1 MVPSLTVILIL
12 STKARCIGTNLAISL
27 ELFMIVSQVHA
38 PGIVKDNV
46 ARFPP
51 PHVMQVGDI

>member
-1 MVPSLTVILIL
+1 MTDILEL